1 MKSFQTTMVVIMVQ
15 DIGYGWW
22 IYDNIFSEENTYNAY
37 VASLLNDDGVEK
49 EIVGYIMLELSKK
62 ESEPY
67 SYIQGLYVEEKYR
80 NRGIAKRLINEAE
93 NYSKSVG
100 AKGIEAEMRFELFE
114 FYNKLGFSIY
124 KKKND
129 STYRISKDLE
139 KNKEMK
145 KDDDWER

>member
-1 MKSFQTTMVVIMVQ
+1 MVVIMVQ

-37 VASLLNDDGVEK
+37 VASLLNDNGIEK
-49 EIVGYIMLELSKK
+49 EIVGYIMLELSKR

-67 SYIQGLYVEEKYR
+67 LYIQGLYVEEKYR

-100 AKGIEAEMRFELFE
+100 AKGIEAEMRLELFE

-139 KNKEMK
+139 KNKAIK
-145 KDDDWER
+145 KDDDWEK